1 MHTVIAKSYYPAQGV
16 PIPKGAW
23 MHAVLA
29 KSSARGQKRRLSQ
42 SPGKVL
48 ATHEDACR
56 HVALVKQSHSRRC
69 MQASNPVRGIAT
81 PNGAWI
87 HAVLAKSSP
96 HTRVPTDMQ
105 KRCAKAMDVDFL
117 GGPVG
122 GRNNCC
128 TTCTLTMK
136 PSHRSPPVRLATSTP
151 PFPPFPPM
159 SMLDLDGASKRST
172 SKWCNFDSSRKGGVI
187 ENTLAQRTVH
197 RKAHQ
202 H

>member
-42 SPGKVL
+42 NPGKVL

-151 PFPPFPPM
+151 PSPPSPQCQCWTWMGLP
-159 SMLDLDGASKRST
+159 SAARQSGATLIPLGR
-172 SKWCNFDSSRKGGVI
+172 GG
-187 ENTLAQRTVH
+187 
-197 RKAHQ
+197 
-202 H
+202 